1 MLLVFGVPLYRI
13 LEGLAQRQARLNA
26 DLQSLVKSD
35 FQHFHDSLE
44 QSSSDETDNC
54 IAVIAKRLETDHVM
68 KKQFTRII
76 PPELLDA
83 MFKRGEIQLG
93 GERVRGALLFLD
105 IRGFTA
111 IAQRRD
117 PEQVVDILNKFFSRA
132 VPVIERSGGIVDKF
146 VGDGLLALFGIPK
159 SLGNNALCAIQAAIE
174 LQDLTK
180 TLNEEK
186 LYGDDIQ
193 VDVGIGVA
201 KGNVIAGTIGSPTR
215 LNYTAVGA
223 TVNLAARLCS
233 VAKRGEIVCCNFTH
247 LDVQPFAYTERTAPI
262 MLKGIDVPIYTYRV
276 QGWIKG
282 TPSSRYFAVQENV
295 TKVVPRPETAR
306 LESVDKLN
314 SKELASR
321 ITRHIPDEVKRKSE
335 ATQKQTPSDRGPTEE
350 IFVAPKGKATREL
363 ADLVA
368 EASASPN
375 PLSAGDVTER
385 QSHSGSNS
393 TSHAHSGGVMS
404 AIGRKDS
411 GRYKTMSSEQMAQ
424 LGHKESERRQQSE
437 RVKQES
443 TRSRKVEPDGG
454 QDAANASS
462 DGESKAKA

>member
-1 MLLVFGVPLYRI
+1 M
-13 LEGLAQRQARLNA
+13 NA

-201 KGNVIAGTIGSPTR
+201 KGNVIAGTIGS
-215 LNYTAVGA
+215 
-223 TVNLAARLCS
+223 
-233 VAKRGEIVCCNFTH
+233 
-247 LDVQPFAYTERTAPI
+247 
-262 MLKGIDVPIYTYRV
+262 
-276 QGWIKG
+276 
-282 TPSSRYFAVQENV
+282 
-295 TKVVPRPETAR
+295 
-306 LESVDKLN
+306 
-314 SKELASR
+314 
-321 ITRHIPDEVKRKSE
+321 
-335 ATQKQTPSDRGPTEE
+335 
-350 IFVAPKGKATREL
+350 
-363 ADLVA
+363 
-368 EASASPN
+368 
-375 PLSAGDVTER
+375 
-385 QSHSGSNS
+385 
-393 TSHAHSGGVMS
+393 
-404 AIGRKDS
+404 
-411 GRYKTMSSEQMAQ
+411 
-424 LGHKESERRQQSE
+424 
-437 RVKQES
+437 
-443 TRSRKVEPDGG
+443 
-454 QDAANASS
+454 
-462 DGESKAKA
+462 